1 MISVC
6 FAVTGKLATNSRGL
20 IENKKRCYTSEAKHL
35 VRIDWCFGSGLK
47 WNQLLTCFLFF
58 PQPSAWSSYLSPA
71 KFQIV
76 RASPQLLV
84 TFGSG
89 LCCHHL
95 HTKLAASDLA
105 PCTALTTFFPPAV
118 LGTGKYSMALAC
130 LWRCIFCCLYFTWSI
145 DLLGRSRKLHFASP
159 CPLPQKFLFHMGLCC
174 GFGVDN
180 HRKQTAGL
188 IHHQTGVMW
197 V

>member
-1 MISVC
+1 MLWIRPQVKSTVDLFFVFSSTICLVLLPLPCKVSNSQSLTTVVGDFWLRPLLSSFTHKIS
-6 FAVTGKLATNSRGL
+6 SIRP
-20 IENKKRCYTSEAKHL
+20 
-35 VRIDWCFGSGLK
+35 GSLHSSDHI
-47 WNQLLTCFLFF
+47 FF
-58 PQPSAWSSYLSPA
+58 PQQCWAQENTP
-71 KFQIV
+71 
-76 RASPQLLV
+76 
-84 TFGSG
+84 
-89 LCCHHL
+89 
-95 HTKLAASDLA
+95 
-105 PCTALTTFFPPAV
+105 
-118 LGTGKYSMALAC
+118 MALAC